1 MISIIQRE
9 SAEANMAA
17 IFAHLHSSPLVVR
30 RRQGSE
36 WRSLSASGSA
46 SGSTADTV
54 TRSYGSGLEAV
65 EIIDVKEERKLLVQ
79 CVRESKKRIV
89 WHSEVADLH
98 TFRKVLSFG
107 CRALHF
113 SGHGVPGKVIF
124 EDKKCEAQFI
134 SQQEL
139 RDLLLAG
146 GMEKFRPPLLRSS
159 SSNTS
164 SDPSAERVTSDSDD
178 ENDDVSAHEVE
189 RGWISLEQLPRPQVP
204 VKLVFVSACH
214 SESVAE
220 AFVGVGVPHV
230 VVVSKEDKVLDKKA
244 MEFSKAFYTALFAG
258 HSVAKA
264 FEIGQVQADISI
276 TSDAGN
282 SKFKLLGNGDHG
294 EKLFRDV
301 PKGKFIENSLP
312 PPVNECDAVAEV
324 FIGRSIEVHH
334 VYKSLVEGARLVSI
348 TGERGI
354 GKTEIALQCAQYA
367 TERHL
372 FRHIFFLR
380 LENEDALATTT
391 TAGDEPNLG
400 DSAVLVRKFAK
411 SFWVKA
417 EDVEELANQVRL
429 KCTEGNYLLILDGCN
444 RKTRQDPKFRSVVSL
459 LLRRVSSL
467 ALLLTG
473 DGKLGAMDG
482 VGEKIVTVDRLPP
495 SDAALLFTLR
505 APRKI
510 KAHEMGGS
518 PDLAAF
524 GEHPV
529 VRSLMG
535 HPRTICAVRAVCS
548 CGYPSLRHILTVCAY
563 AIGFPIP

>member
-1 MISIIQRE
+1 
-9 SAEANMAA
+9 MAA

-36 WRSLSASGSA
+36 WRSLSASASLSGDAATTTTSTSSA
-46 SGSTADTV
+46 A
-54 TRSYGSGLEAV
+54 GLEAV
-65 EIIDVKEERKLLVQ
+65 EIIDVKEERKLLVR
-79 CVRESKKRIV
+79 CVRESQRRIV

-146 GMEKFRPPLLRSS
+146 GAEKFRPPLTHSASDDDNDGDDDGDDDDSS
-159 SSNTS
+159 S
-164 SDPSAERVTSDSDD
+164 
-178 ENDDVSAHEVE
+178 VSAHEVE
-189 RGWISLEQLPRPQVP
+189 RGWIALDQHPRPQVP

-220 AFVGVGVPHV
+220 AFVSVGVPHV
-230 VVVSKEDKVLDKKA
+230 IVVSKEAKVLDKKA
-244 MEFSKAFYTALFAG
+244 MEFAKAFYTALFAG

-276 TSDAGN
+276 ASDAGH
-282 SKFKLLGNGDHG
+282 SKFKLLGSGDHR
-294 EKLFRDV
+294 ERLFRDV
-301 PKGKFIENSLP
+301 PKGTFIESSLP
-312 PPVNECDAVAEV
+312 PPGNECDAVAEV
-324 FIGRSIEVHH
+324 FIGRSLEVHS
-334 VYKSLVEGARLVSI
+334 VYKALVEGARLVSI
-348 TGERGI
+348 TGDRGV

-372 FRHIFFLR
+372 FKHIFYARF
-380 LENEDALATTT
+380 ETEDGSVSVIQT
-391 TAGDEPNLG
+391 TAEERSFQTASP
-400 DSAVLVRKFAK
+400 LVSRFAK
-411 SFWVKA
+411 IFGVTA
-417 EDVEELANQVRL
+417 DDADELANQVRT
-429 KCTEGNYLLILDGCN
+429 KCGEENGNYLLILDGCN
-444 RKTRQDPKFRSVVSL
+444 RRTRQDQRFRSIVSL
-459 LLRRVSSL
+459 LLRRASSL
-467 ALLLTG
+467 SLLLTG

-482 VGEKIVTVDRLPP
+482 VGEKIVAVDRLPP
-495 SDAALLFTLR
+495 ADAALLFTLR

-510 KAHEMGGS
+510 RAHEMGGS
-518 PDLAAF
+518 TDLAVF

-529 VRSLMG
+529 VRSLLG
-535 HPRTICAVRAVCS
+535 HPRTICAVRCESVCGNCELVS
-548 CGYPSLRHILTVCAY
+548 CMC
-563 AIGFPIP
+563 

>member
-1 MISIIQRE
+1 
-9 SAEANMAA
+9 MAA

-36 WRSLSASGSA
+36 WRSLSSSA
-46 SGSTADTV
+46 NLSSSTSTSTASSST
-54 TRSYGSGLEAV
+54 SSISSAAAGLEAV
-65 EIIDVKEERKLLVQ
+65 EIIDVKEERKLLVR
-79 CVRESKKRIV
+79 CVRESQRRIV

-139 RDLLLAG
+139 KDLLLAG
-146 GMEKFRPPLLRSS
+146 GTEKFRPPLAHSVS
-159 SSNTS
+159 G
-164 SDPSAERVTSDSDD
+164 TSDNDD
-178 ENDDVSAHEVE
+178 EDEYSGGSVTAHEVE
-189 RGWISLEQLPRPQVP
+189 RGWIAVDQYPRPQVP

-220 AFVGVGVPHV
+220 AFVSVGVPHV
-230 VVVSKEDKVLDKKA
+230 IVVSKEDKVLDKKA

-282 SKFKLLGNGDHG
+282 SKFKLLGSGDHG
-294 EKLFRDV
+294 EMLFRDV
-301 PKGKFIENSLP
+301 PKGTFIESSLP

-324 FIGRSIEVHH
+324 FVGRSIEVHS

-372 FRHIFFLR
+372 FKHIFFSRFETEDLTATGVPAA
-380 LENEDALATTT
+380 DALGMQGSISLA
-391 TAGDEPNLG
+391 NKFSKSLG
-400 DSAVLVRKFAK
+400 
-411 SFWVKA
+411 VKA
-417 EDVEELANQVRL
+417 DDFDELANQVRIQ
-429 KCTEGNYLLILDGCN
+429 CAEGNYLLILDGCN
-444 RKTRQDPKFRSVVSL
+444 RKTRQDPRFRSIVSL
-459 LLRRVSSL
+459 LLRRVSTLS
-467 ALLLTG
+467 LLLTG

-482 VGEKIVTVDRLPP
+482 VGEKIVAVDRLPP

-510 KAHEMGGS
+510 RAHEMGGS
-518 PDLAAF
+518 TDLAVF

-529 VRSLMG
+529 IRSLLG
-535 HPRTICAVRAVCS
+535 HPRTICAVRQSAQVAS
-548 CGYPSLRHILTVCAY
+548 
-563 AIGFPIP
+563 